1 MLDEW
6 WQVYNIIFRNT
17 YTIYDILFGTTILS
31 IEITCQI
38 VTLKTVKWQMTCICN
53 QRQYYVRISN
63 VLPHASGRQYCL
75 LCKGYIL
82 ITMESY
88 SLLWF
93 SDDSVQVGGSVVS
106 LYVIHAHASI
116 LVQTIIITIHKEWS
130 SMCSTVHQS
139 LWVRDLTAALNCGP
153 FYLGSKILSKEHFC
167 LVDKMPLLLVIWT
180 CVPHLHLNSRLITSL
195 IIGSIR
201 EHLKIY
207 GFLLCRI
214 SLFGYCLF

>member
-38 VTLKTVKWQMTCICN
+38 VTLKTVKCQMICICN

-63 VLPHASGRQYCL
+63 VLRQISGRQYCL

-82 ITMESY
+82 IMMESY

-106 LYVIHAHASI
+106 LYVIHSHASS
-116 LVQTIIITIHKEWS
+116 LVQAIIITIHKEWNN
-130 SMCSTVHQS
+130 MCSTVHQS
-139 LWVRDLTAALNCGP
+139 LWVRDLTGALNRGP

-167 LVDKMPLLLVIWT
+167 LVDIKCHCFWSFERVRHI
-180 CVPHLHLNSRLITSL
+180 CI
-195 IIGSIR
+195 
-201 EHLKIY
+201 
-207 GFLLCRI
+207 
-214 SLFGYCLF
+214 